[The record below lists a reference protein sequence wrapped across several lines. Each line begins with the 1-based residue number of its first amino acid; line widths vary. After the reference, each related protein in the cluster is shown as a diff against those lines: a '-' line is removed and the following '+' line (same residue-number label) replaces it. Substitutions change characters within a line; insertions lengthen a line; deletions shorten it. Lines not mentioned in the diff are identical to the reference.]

1 MSSTQPYHWM
11 PRLQIQDVLSE
22 RSTFTNYQV
31 LWCTVPPTH
40 SSSILNKS
48 TDSTEKGGGVYV
60 SAIRLTFSLWEAVQ
74 FPFHLILSNYGECY
88 QKERNA
94 KYVWSAQLRESSLTE
109 TAKVVRD
116 QRAWHLLRAKC
127 RILQRLSVWLWMPTW
142 RAVALT
148 FRLWL
153 RKLWGWE
160 SPPMQGNIAKKVCM
174 SLRCMTSD
182 MYSVIFMPSWG
193 NLPLAEADGDN
204 KCFHSLPGPT
214 EDSAVMMVPLE
225 LRFGG
230 EKNIYIFIS

>member
-1 MSSTQPYHWM
+1 M
-11 PRLQIQDVLSE
+11 
-22 RSTFTNYQV
+22 
-31 LWCTVPPTH
+31 
-40 SSSILNKS
+40 
-48 TDSTEKGGGVYV
+48 
-60 SAIRLTFSLWEAVQ
+60 Q

-193 NLPLAEADGDN
+193 KLATGGSRWWQQVFPLPPRTNRGFCSDDGPIGV
-204 KCFHSLPGPT
+204 KIWRG
-214 EDSAVMMVPLE
+214 
-225 LRFGG
+225 
-230 EKNIYIFIS
+230 KKYIYIYILT